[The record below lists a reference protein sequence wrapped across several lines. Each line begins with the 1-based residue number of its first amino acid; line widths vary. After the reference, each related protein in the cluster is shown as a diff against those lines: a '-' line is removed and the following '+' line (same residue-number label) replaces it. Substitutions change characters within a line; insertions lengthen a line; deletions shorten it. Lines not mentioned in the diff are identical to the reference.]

1 MQNNLYLVCP
11 LGFSEHFIQRKY
23 GTHHYF
29 LTALASVFRFD
40 ELPFIEKLM
49 DFLDYEPVDQITIV
63 HDLNCP
69 LKGKVINHSKT
80 LASFSEKQL
89 FDLYIDHYY
98 QINRFDSEEEKVRQ
112 LALIH
117 IDSLSH
123 QIAHHPMLQGLIR
136 EDGIKINGLL
146 VDPLT
151 QRTEFINPA
160 VASRDNTVY
169 SAV

>member
-11 LGFSEHFIQRKY
+11 LGFSEYFIQRKY

-29 LTALASVFRFD
+29 LTALGSVFRFD
-40 ELPFIEKLM
+40 ELPFIEKLV
-49 DFLDYEPVDQITIV
+49 DFFVCDPVDQITIV

-69 LKGKVINHSKT
+69 LKRKVINHSKT
-80 LASFSEKQL
+80 STSFSEKQL

-98 QINRFDSEEEKVRQ
+98 QINRFDSEKEKVRQ

-123 QIAHHPMLQGLIR
+123 QIAHHSLLQGLIR
-136 EDGIKINGLL
+136 EEGIKINGLL
-146 VDPLT
+146 VDPLIDHA
-151 QRTEFINPA
+151 QFINPA
-160 VASRDNTVY
+160 VPASDNAVY